1 LRVAGDAGVRTRRG
15 SPFVLDQTT
24 EFPYILMQGVV
35 HLKTFEKD
43 AAEAGL
49 SEDELK
55 DIESAIA
62 ADPELGEVMQ
72 GTGGCRKARFAKK
85 GTGKSTGKS
94 GGYRVITWFGGEDIP
109 VFLFNVF
116 AKGDKVN
123 LTKAECNELQK
134 ITATIGEK
142 YRESVRKGAQGIR
155 DEQSRRAHVTGRE
168 RGRGIR
174 RRRGR

>member
-1 LRVAGDAGVRTRRG
+1 
-15 SPFVLDQTT
+15 
-24 EFPYILMQGVV
+24 MQGVV
-35 HLKTFEKD
+35 HLKTFERD

-62 ADPELGEVMQ
+62 ADPELGEVME

-85 GTGKSTGKS
+85 RRGKSTGKS
-94 GGYRVITWFGGEDIP
+94 GGYRVITWYGGEDIP

-123 LTKAECNELQK
+123 LTKAERNELRK
-134 ITATIGEK
+134 ITESIGEK
-142 YRESVRKGAQGIR
+142 YRESVRKSAKENR
-155 DEQSRRAHVTGRE
+155 DEQSRRAPATGRE
-168 RGRGIR
+168 GGRGIR
-174 RRRGR
+174 RRHGR

>member
-1 LRVAGDAGVRTRRG
+1 
-15 SPFVLDQTT
+15 
-24 EFPYILMQGVV
+24 MQGVV

-49 SEDELK
+49 TEDELK
-55 DIESAIA
+55 DIEYAIA
-62 ADPELGEVMQ
+62 ADPEVGEVMQ

-85 GTGKSTGKS
+85 GSGKSTGKS
-94 GGYRVITWFGGEDIP
+94 GGYRVITWFGGNDIP

-123 LTKAECNELQK
+123 LTNAERNELRK
-134 ITATIGEK
+134 ITETIGEK
-142 YRESVRKGAQGIR
+142 YRESVRKTAKEIR
-155 DEQSRRAHVTGRE
+155 DEQSRRAPATGRE

-174 RRRGR
+174 RRRGP